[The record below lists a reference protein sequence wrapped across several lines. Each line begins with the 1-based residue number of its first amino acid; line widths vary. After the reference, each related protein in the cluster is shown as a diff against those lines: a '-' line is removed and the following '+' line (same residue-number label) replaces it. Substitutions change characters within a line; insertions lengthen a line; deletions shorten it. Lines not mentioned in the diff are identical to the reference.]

1 MEELAQAAL
10 ASAGSVRPPHVL
22 CLPRIHEF
30 GPIAAFSLHSEA
42 LVREDDA
49 ARAIVSHEHGY
60 AVVLMIEG
68 QARAQHYGHRVV
80 LMPGDFVLI
89 DGAAPLGF
97 EFERTGEILVLRV
110 PTRVLRNH
118 LPSPDQFCGHALRAD
133 QGIAQDVADLVRCI
147 FAQLEDGLSQQF
159 HGRIARNILD
169 TLATAFSMA
178 LEDSLTGS
186 PLLCSRNAR
195 VRLRIERD
203 LRDPDLSPSRVAAR
217 LRMSPRYLRAI
228 FAASNETVSAYI
240 LRRRLEECARELAD
254 PERGRAS
261 ITEIAFGWGFNSAPH
276 FTRSFRERYGM
287 SPRQYRTC
295 AGSRGL
301 ISGPGA
307 TLTRGDR
314 AGTKT
319 LAPAESA

>member
-1 MEELAQAAL
+1 MRGL
-10 ASAGSVRPPHVL
+10 GK
-22 CLPRIHEF
+22 
-30 GPIAAFSLHSEA
+30 
-42 LVREDDA
+42 
-49 ARAIVSHEHGY
+49 
-60 AVVLMIEG
+60 
-68 QARAQHYGHRVV
+68 ARAQHYGHRVD
-80 LMPGDFVLI
+80 LAPGDFLLI

-97 EFERTGEILVLRV
+97 VFEDSGEILVLRV

-118 LPSPDQFCGHALRAD
+118 LPSPDQFCGQALRAD
-133 QGIAQDVADLVRCI
+133 EGIAQDVADLVRCI
-147 FAQLEDGLSQQF
+147 FAQLEDGLSPQF

-178 LEDSLTGS
+178 LEAGMNGS

-203 LRDPDLSPSRVAAR
+203 LRDPELSPSRIAGR

-228 FAASNETVSAYI
+228 FAASNETASAYI

-254 PERGRAS
+254 PARGRAS
-261 ITEIAFGWGFNSAPH
+261 ITEIAFAWGFNSAPH

-301 ISGPGA
+301 LPGSGGN
-307 TLTRGDR
+307 LLRGVR
-314 AGTKT
+314 TGTT
-319 LAPAESA
+319 SLAPAESA